1 MVGHVTGLDQVRDGG
16 IGFRQFRGGA
26 GAREAGPCAQ
36 VCVAIA
42 VTMARAQRTIS
53 LRGAKRAARE
63 VYVGRTQKNRAL
75 DVMAGRLYSLGGTD
89 SAGTGEAGERS
100 LGAARA
106 GCSGWLSV

>member
-16 IGFRQFRGGA
+16 IGFRQSRGGA
-26 GAREAGPCAQ
+26 GAREARPCAQ

-63 VYVGRTQKNRAL
+63 VYVGRTQKSRAV
-75 DVMAGRLYSLGGTD
+75 DVMASTACDAVLPRRKD
-89 SAGTGEAGERS
+89 ERGERI
-100 LGAARA
+100 GR
-106 GCSGWLSV
+106 CSDTRV